1 MRLGIFGGTFDPPHL
16 GHLILAAECFDQL
29 ALDKI
34 LWVVTPNPPHKNGW
48 LISPV
53 KYRLAMVKLAIADSG
68 VFEVSMVD
76 VNRPSPHYAV
86 DTVKLLSQEYP
97 EARLVYLMGGDS
109 LHDLP
114 DWHYPEKLLD
124 AVDELGVMRR
134 PGDDIDLDAL
144 AKQLPGVRSKVCFV
158 EAPLLEIS
166 ARQIRL
172 RVMQCRPYRYYLPS
186 KVYQFIQTYGLY
198 SENTEDECSQKL

>member
-1 MRLGIFGGTFDPPHL
+1 
-16 GHLILAAECFDQL
+16 
-29 ALDKI
+29 
-34 LWVVTPNPPHKNGW
+34 
-48 LISPV
+48 
-53 KYRLAMVKLAIADSG
+53 
-68 VFEVSMVD
+68 
-76 VNRPSPHYAV
+76 
-86 DTVKLLSQEYP
+86 
-97 EARLVYLMGGDS
+97 MGGDS

-144 AKQLPGVRSKVCFV
+144 AKQLPGLRSKVRFV